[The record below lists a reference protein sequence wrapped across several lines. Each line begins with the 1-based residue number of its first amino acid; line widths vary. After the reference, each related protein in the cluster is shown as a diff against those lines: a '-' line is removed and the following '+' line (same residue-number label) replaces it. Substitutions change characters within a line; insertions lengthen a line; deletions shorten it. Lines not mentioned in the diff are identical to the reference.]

1 MLYILAKRH
10 IQTLASFAT
19 SNVLLAFDYDGTLAP
34 IAVDPAV
41 APMRAS
47 TRRLLATLAGRYPCV
62 VISGRARNDL
72 VKRVAKIPVFH
83 LSGNHG
89 LEPWAQHSGYRT
101 LVQDWVRRLGVS
113 LASCPGVVIE
123 DKTYSVTVHYR
134 HSHRPGR
141 ALAAI
146 RQAVRGLREA
156 RSLGG
161 KYAVSLVPR
170 GAPTKG
176 AALERARR
184 LFVCD
189 TAIYVG
195 DDQTDEDVFAGAR
208 ADRLLTIR
216 VGARRDSRALYYV
229 RNQQEIDEL
238 LRTLLAFRPPRQRSA
253 R

>member
-1 MLYILAKRH
+1 MNLPRRSETSSTKSARFAVFVRVVDVPEVADGVIPAGATIGGSPTGQELSNRDSHRFGFTSQRDRAPASRHRVARATDPIDGLRHLRSCDVRGRVHLPARTEVMLYILAKRH

-123 DKTYSVTVHYR
+123 DKTYS
-134 HSHRPGR
+134 G
-141 ALAAI
+141 
-146 RQAVRGLREA
+146 
-156 RSLGG
+156 
-161 KYAVSLVPR
+161 
-170 GAPTKG
+170 
-176 AALERARR
+176 
-184 LFVCD
+184 
-189 TAIYVG
+189 
-195 DDQTDEDVFAGAR
+195 
-208 ADRLLTIR
+208 
-216 VGARRDSRALYYV
+216 
-229 RNQQEIDEL
+229 
-238 LRTLLAFRPPRQRSA
+238 
-253 R
+253 

>member
-1 MLYILAKRH
+1 MLHILAERH
-10 IQTLASFAT
+10 IHTLASFAA

-34 IAVDPAV
+34 IAADPAV

-47 TRRLLATLAGRYPCV
+47 TRRLLARVAGRYPCV
-62 VISGRARNDL
+62 VISGRGIGDL
-72 VKRVAKIPVFH
+72 IKRVAKIPVFH

-101 LVQDWVRRLGVS
+101 LVRDWVRRLGVS
-113 LASCPGVVIE
+113 LASFPGVVIE

-134 HSHRPGR
+134 QSHRPRR

-146 RQAVRGLREA
+146 RQAVRGLPES
-156 RSLGG
+156 RSLVG

-189 TAIYVG
+189 TAMYVG
-195 DDQTDEDVFAGAR
+195 DDQTDEDVFAGAH

-216 VGARRDSRALYYV
+216 VGARRDSRARYYV
-229 RNQQEIDEL
+229 TNQHEVDDL
-238 LRTLLAFRPPRQRSA
+238 LRALLAFRPPRQRGA